1 MSIDL
6 LFNYINA
13 IESLLRW
20 LSQRIRVLRF
30 GPLEIELRRKAETE
44 FDATFQKIEKA
55 RENLTE
61 AVTAL
66 DDLRDR
72 YADEQERLTNLLND
86 VKQKRAEYA
95 KATGDLTKT
104 RELLRADQETLRR
117 VLGIND
123 RRSKII
129 GFVSGVLA
137 SLIATLLWFGGSKIW
152 NLIGAWIKTIQLGH
166 SP

>member
-44 FDATFQKIEKA
+44 FNATFQKIEKA

-86 VKQKRAEYA
+86 VKQKRAEYD

-137 SLIATLLWFGGSKIW
+137 SLIATLLWFAGFKIW